1 MGRTGKWLRS
11 IFLTG
16 KKERDR
22 EKVQQQQQQQQQD
35 KEKENFDGIHPS
47 SSLPATKE
55 KRRWSFRRPAMTSV
69 SAVAGAADVAAL
81 GIADLED
88 EHRRHAMAAV
98 AAAADAAV
106 AAAQAAAAV
115 ICLTA
120 NAAATASRRR
130 SSSAVEEAAAVR
142 IQSSFRSYLARKAL
156 CALRGLVKLQA
167 LVRGHLVR
175 RQAAAA
181 LRCMEA
187 LAAVQA
193 RARAQRIQ
201 MLEREKTGSQI
212 QSTYRRS
219 PIHPRHRPSLDMDRN
234 AEENIKIVE
243 MDRVRSKSR
252 NSHSTENKLSG
263 SGHQRKPSKS
273 DIHLQISPTP
283 SALTD
288 LSPRTYSGHFEE
300 FSFNTAQSSPF
311 HFANSDDAANSC
323 NENQLTC
330 PNYMANTESSRAK
343 ARSQSAPKQRPS
355 SCERPPSRPRRAS
368 MEGRGIPRGNTMQRC
383 SSHLGSSVNDNLFQ
397 YPWPIMLD
405 KSNMSIKDSE
415 CDSTSTALTY
425 ATCCRSPYGHE
436 VPEKR

>member
-22 EKVQQQQQQQQQD
+22 EKVQQQQQQQD
-35 KEKENFDGIHPS
+35 KEKESFDGVYSS
-47 SSLPATKE
+47 SSLPTTKRE
-55 KRRWSFRRPAMTSV
+55 AQMELPPPR
-69 SAVAGAADVAAL
+69 D
-81 GIADLED
+81 DD

-98 AAAADAAV
+98 AAAADAAA

-120 NAAATASRRR
+120 NAAAAASRRR
-130 SSSAVEEAAAVR
+130 GSSAVEEAAAVR
-142 IQSSFRSYLARKAL
+142 IQSAFRSYLARKAL

-343 ARSQSAPKQRPS
+343 ARSQSAPKQRPG

-368 MEGRGIPRGNTMQRC
+368 MEGRGSREGIQCRDARLTWA
-383 SSHLGSSVNDNLFQ
+383 HLHMGMRFLRRDRLWKCFSK
-397 YPWPIMLD
+397 P
-405 KSNMSIKDSE
+405 
-415 CDSTSTALTY
+415 
-425 ATCCRSPYGHE
+425 
-436 VPEKR
+436 